1 MPLRALCIH
10 KPVRS
15 ALPNS
20 LSSLAHLNFFP
31 ASRAGKYRIVHKSN
45 SSPLHRQ
52 CRHEFAY
59 SGSHAQ
65 RKGVYQSLN
74 TLAARIDVLAGPT
87 PAMAKLIDEYHTSC
101 TPVLQR
107 LAISNLASRGHLD
120 TSTSR
125 VPTGLSDGCTVIIPP
140 GMLRSRMMP
149 LSISSPFSRGPRQS
163 LGTQLAWRET
173 RLFIAKVLW
182 SFDVEIASGQKRI
195 DFDRDFKMYATWE
208 KPEFRV
214 RFHPVRRDE

>member
-1 MPLRALCIH
+1 MCDIPLRALCLH

-20 LSSLAHLNFFP
+20 LSSLAHLIFFP
-31 ASRAGKYRIVHKSN
+31 AGRAGNIRIVHKAD

-52 CRHEFAY
+52 WRHEFAD

-65 RKGVYQSLN
+65 RKGVYQSLD
-74 TLAARIDVLAGPT
+74 TLAARMNVLAGPT
-87 PAMAKLIDEYHTSC
+87 SAMAKLIDEYQTSC

-125 VPTGLSDGCTVIIPP
+125 VPAGLSDGCSVIIPP
-140 GMLRSRMMP
+140 GMLRSRIMR
-149 LSISSPFSRGPRQS
+149 LSISPPSAAARGS
-163 LGTQLAWRET
+163 A
-173 RLFIAKVLW
+173 
-182 SFDVEIASGQKRI
+182 
-195 DFDRDFKMYATWE
+195 
-208 KPEFRV
+208 
-214 RFHPVRRDE
+214 